1 MTVSPLKLLV
11 KVLNDVDLSTDPL
24 GDLVSGA
31 VPYIGPLITT
41 LEPSVSF
48 TFQTIFPSVLAA
60 HTH

>member
-31 VPYIGPLITT
+31 LPYIGPLITT
-41 LEPSVSF
+41 L
-48 TFQTIFPSVLAA
+48 
-60 HTH
+60 

>member
-1 MTVSPLKLLV
+1 M